1 MAISA
6 QKAFSRRMGELPAS
20 LVEHL
25 NKTKTFPAAVE
36 YRHVEQVASAEP
48 GNPINFRIE
57 TRVGIGVGYIK
68 HVSAGER
75 RTSDPDAC
83 RYANLISLTAF
94 GDFRAQLVLPR
105 VLDEKRRPLG
115 IEKLRRRR
123 HDAGE
128 QGIEVQLGGDCLGD
142 RQQLELLLP
151 GLFEPLHQMHLLERA
166 RGVAIDRLEKGGIDL
181 GTGP

>member
-1 MAISA
+1 MES
-6 QKAFSRRMGELPAS
+6 
-20 LVEHL
+20 
-25 NKTKTFPAAVE
+25 
-36 YRHVEQVASAEP
+36 YDC
-48 GNPINFRIE
+48 
-57 TRVGIGVGYIK
+57 TR
-68 HVSAGER
+68 
-75 RTSDPDAC
+75 P
-83 RYANLISLTAF
+83 
-94 GDFRAQLVLPR
+94 
-105 VLDEKRRPLG
+105 LDEKRRPLG

-181 GTGP
+181 GTAPRARVQYFGYAYDLSGEVA